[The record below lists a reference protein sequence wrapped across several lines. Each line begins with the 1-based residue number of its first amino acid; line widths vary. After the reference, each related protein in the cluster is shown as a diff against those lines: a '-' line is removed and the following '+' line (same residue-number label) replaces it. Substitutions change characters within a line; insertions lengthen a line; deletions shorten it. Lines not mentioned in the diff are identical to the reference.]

1 MSQLSFRHLLD
12 SNQIQESDLQKL
24 FTLADEYHK
33 AARPDCKNKILA
45 TLFFEPSTRTRFSFE
60 SAMHRLNGRV
70 ITLENGETSSVKKGE
85 SLADTGR
92 IVSNYADVIVMRHPK
107 IGSVNEL
114 AEFAT
119 VPVINAGDG
128 SNQHPTQSLVDVY
141 TIFREKKTLDGL
153 RIGILGDLKHGR
165 AVHSLMT
172 LLTRYPNNHFTLISH
187 PSLSIEEESKIEFTK
202 HGCNFEET
210 SNLEYG
216 IKNLDLLYVTRTQFE
231 RFDHEHKFKDF
242 KDNYCVDKKLLDGAK
257 KDMIILHPLPRTSEI
272 NPEVDDLPQAKY
284 FAQANYAVFIRM
296 ALLSL
301 MTNTI

>member
-1 MSQLSFRHLLD
+1 MSKLSFRHLLD
-12 SNQIQESDLQKL
+12 SNQIQESDLEKL

-33 AARPDCKNKILA
+33 KPEPDCKHKILA

-60 SAMHRLNGRV
+60 SAMHRLGGRV
-70 ITLENGETSSVKKGE
+70 LSLENGETSSVKKGE
-85 SLADTGR
+85 SLNDTGR
-92 IVSNYADVIVMRHPK
+92 IVSNYADIIVMRHPK

-114 AEFAT
+114 AEFAH
-119 VPVINAGDG
+119 VPIINAGDG

-172 LLTRYPNNHFTLISH
+172 LLTRYKNNHFTLISH
-187 PSLSIEEESKIEFTK
+187 PSLGLDEESKKEFEG
-202 HGCNFEET
+202 HGCKFEET
-210 SNLEYG
+210 SNLEEG
-216 IKNLDLLYVTRTQFE
+216 VKNLDVLYVTRTQFE
-231 RFDHEHKFKDF
+231 RFDNDHKFKDF
-242 KDNYCVDKKLLDGAK
+242 KDSYCINKKVLSSAK
-257 KDMIILHPLPRTSEI
+257 KDMIVMHPLPRTGEI
-272 NPEVDDLPQAKY
+272 DPEVDELPQAKY

-301 MTNTI
+301 MINTR

>member
-1 MSQLSFRHLLD
+1 VSSLSFRHLLD
-12 SNQIQESDLQKL
+12 SNQIQESDLEKL
-24 FTLADEYHK
+24 FTLADEYHLK
-33 AARPDCKNKILA
+33 PQLDCKQKIVA

-60 SAMHRLNGRV
+60 SAMHRLGGRV
-70 ITLENGETSSVKKGE
+70 LSLENGETSSVKKGE

-92 IVSNYADVIVMRHPK
+92 IVSNYADIIVMRHPK
-107 IGSVNEL
+107 IGSVNEF
-114 AEFAT
+114 AEFAH

-172 LLTRYPNNHFTLISH
+172 LLTRYKNNHFTLISH
-187 PSLSIEEESKIEFTK
+187 PDLGLAKEDREAFEK
-202 HGCNFEET
+202 HGCKLEET
-210 SNLEYG
+210 SNLEEG
-216 IKNLDLLYVTRTQFE
+216 IKNLDVLYVTRTQFE
-231 RFDHEHKFKDF
+231 RFDAGNSKGF
-242 KDNYCVDKKLLDGAK
+242 KDNYCVNKKLLSAAK
-257 KDMIILHPLPRTSEI
+257 NDLIVLHPLPRTGEIDSEI
-272 NPEVDDLPQAKY
+272 DDLPQAKY

-301 MTNTI
+301 MTNTR

>member
-1 MSQLSFRHLLD
+1 MNQLSFRHLLD

-24 FTLADEYHK
+24 FSLADEYHAK
-33 AARPDCKNKILA
+33 PQPDCKNKIVA

-60 SAMHRLNGRV
+60 SATHRLGGRV
-70 ITLENGETSSVKKGE
+70 LSLENGETSSVKKGE

-92 IVSNYADVIVMRHPK
+92 IVSNYADIIVMRHPK
-107 IGSVNEL
+107 IGSVNE
-114 AEFAT
+114 FAQFAH

-128 SNQHPTQSLVDVY
+128 SNQHPTQSLVDLY

-172 LLTRYPNNHFTLISH
+172 LLTRYKNNHFTLISH
-187 PSLSIEEESKIEFTK
+187 PSLGLEKETK
-202 HGCNFEET
+202 NAFAHHGCKFEET
-210 SNLEYG
+210 ANLEEG
-216 IKNLDLLYVTRTQFE
+216 IKNLDVLYVTRTQFE
-231 RFDHEHKFKDF
+231 RFDAGNSKGFS
-242 KDNYCVDKKLLDGAK
+242 DNYCINKKVLNGTK
-257 KDMIILHPLPRTSEI
+257 KELIILHPLPRTGEI
-272 NPEVDDLPQAKY
+272 DPEIDDLPQAKY

-301 MTNTI
+301 MVGTR